1 MIFAEITP
9 MRSAARILPAVLS
22 IPPAPQ
28 DTWLPVARP
37 HMPPASAIAPYLD
50 RIDASRHYSN
60 FGPLVC
66 ELEKRLA
73 ERLGPDAHA
82 VTASSGTSALVLA
95 LLALDL
101 PKGALCALPS
111 WTFVATAHAVLA
123 AGLMPWFVDV
133 DTDTAML
140 DPQACQT
147 VLSRAPGK
155 VCAIIP
161 VCAHGAPLDVEG
173 WTQFQSQTGVRVVV
187 DAAAAHDSLT
197 AAPFPMAVSLHA
209 TKSLGAGEGGYVV
222 CPDPDFAQRVRM
234 LSSFGFHG
242 SREAQMVAL
251 NAKMSEYTAAVALS
265 AMDNWAST
273 RLLYQQTAFKLRIA
287 LKDVPQ
293 VQFQEGWGLRWV
305 SSVCVVRVPEGV
317 LTPLIA
323 FLKDHDIDSRQ
334 WWGAGCHTSRAFAA
348 LARDDMPNTEHLAA
362 TTLGLPY
369 CATMDDDQVAR
380 LTSLLQQFFQD
391 A

>member
-1 MIFAEITP
+1 
-9 MRSAARILPAVLS
+9 MRSTARVQFT
-22 IPPAPQ
+22 PPAPAH
-28 DTWLPVARP
+28 DWLPVARP

-50 RIDASRHYSN
+50 HIDASRHYSN

-82 VTASSGTSALVLA
+82 VTASSGTSAL
-95 LLALDL
+95 LLALMALNL
-101 PKGALCALPS
+101 PKGSVCALPS

-123 AGLMPWFVDV
+123 AGLTPWFIDV
-133 DTDTAML
+133 DAETAML
-140 DPQACQT
+140 DPQMCQT
-147 VLSRAPGK
+147 VLSRAPGE
-155 VCAIIP
+155 VRALIP

-173 WTQFQSQTGVRVVV
+173 WAQFQARTGVRVVV

-197 AAPFPMAVSLHA
+197 EAPFPMAVSVHA
-209 TKSLGAGEGGYVV
+209 TKSLGVGEGGYIV
-222 CPDPDFAQRVRM
+222 CPNADFALRVRM
-234 LSSFGFHG
+234 LSSFGFNG
-242 SREAQMVAL
+242 TRESQMVAL
-251 NAKMSEYTAAVALS
+251 NAKMSEYAAAVALS

-305 SSVCVVRVPEGV
+305 SSVCVVRVPQEA
-317 LTPLIA
+317 LMPLIA
-323 FLKDHDIDSRQ
+323 FLKSHHIDSRQ
-334 WWGAGCHTSRAFAA
+334 WWGDGCHTSRAFTDI
-348 LARDDMPNTEHLAA
+348 LRDTLPNTEHLAA

-369 CATMDDDQVAR
+369 CATMDDAQVAR
-380 LTSLLQQFFQD
+380 LTGLLQSFFQD